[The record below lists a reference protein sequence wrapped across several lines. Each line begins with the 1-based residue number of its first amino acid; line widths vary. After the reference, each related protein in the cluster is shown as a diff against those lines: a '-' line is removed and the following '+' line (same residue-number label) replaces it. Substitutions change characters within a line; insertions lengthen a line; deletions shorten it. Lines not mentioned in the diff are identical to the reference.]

1 MSTPKYVSI
10 PQWCD
15 CCPPTTTRNSKA
27 TLFQSH
33 NGAIAAVT
41 VAGDSQSRRWFQ
53 SHNGA
58 IAARGWLV
66 KEEEDWRFNP
76 TMVRLLLGDRICEFC
91 VVVRFNPTMVRLL
104 PSLSPVAVERV
115 FGFNP
120 TMVRLLPDKKKDSA
134 FAAKVSIP
142 QWCDC
147 CIRTLLGNTHQ
158 RIKVSIP
165 QWCDCCSELQEK
177 HRTCYRVSIPQWC
190 DCCFVV

>member
-1 MSTPKYVSI
+1 
-10 PQWCD
+10 
-15 CCPPTTTRNSKA
+15 
-27 TLFQSH
+27 LFQSH

-147 CIRTLLGNTHQ
+147 CSLYSTVPFLELKFQSHNGAIAAFALYSATRT
-158 RIKVSIP
+158 SA
-165 QWCDCCSELQEK
+165 
-177 HRTCYRVSIPQWC
+177 
-190 DCCFVV
+190 